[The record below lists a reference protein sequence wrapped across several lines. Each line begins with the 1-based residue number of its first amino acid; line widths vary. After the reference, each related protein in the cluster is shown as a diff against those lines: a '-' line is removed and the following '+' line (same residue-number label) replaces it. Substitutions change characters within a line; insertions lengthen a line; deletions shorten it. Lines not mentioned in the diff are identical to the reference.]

1 MRKAVVILDALMK
14 LCGLGLLALG
24 FFFWA
29 GRALDLI
36 PLHILLGAIFVL
48 SFWAIAVLG
57 WRAGLGLEAAALRAV
72 WGLVVLI
79 VGLAQSQVL
88 PGQQHWIVQALHL
101 LVGGI
106 AIALG
111 ARFADRMKGR
121 LSGSAKAAG

>member
-1 MRKAVVILDALMK
+1 MRKTVVILDALLK

-29 GRALDLI
+29 GRALDLV
-36 PLHILLGAIFVL
+36 PVHILLGAIFVL
-48 SFWAIAVLG
+48 SLWAIAVLG
-57 WRAGLGLEAAALRAV
+57 WRAGLGLQAAALRVA

-79 VGLAQSQVL
+79 VGLAQSHVL
-88 PGQQHWIVQALHL
+88 PGDQHWIVQGLHL

-111 ARFADRMKGR
+111 ARFADRMKRR
-121 LSGSAKAAG
+121 LPVSARAAG